1 MWTKKR
7 VWQSGLI
14 GVKYLSR
21 LNVSKAASQAGFS
34 LLELMAVVLIV
45 AAIAVVTMPLLHRQI
60 AIREIESVARRFI
73 THAHFARQQAL
84 FLGEPVFI
92 SPHVDSSWEEGW
104 AVKSGCM
111 ARQTKSH
118 CLEKIWFSQGAMHPV
133 YFKGGGKQFIDPHS
147 GKRGIL
153 FNAAGAAKTGQGG
166 FVANRL
172 VLGHLRNESLER
184 QLILGSGGRWRICD
198 PARDAK
204 RCH

>member
-1 MWTKKR
+1 LSKDNLHKKAY
-7 VWQSGLI
+7 QS
-14 GVKYLSR
+14 
-21 LNVSKAASQAGFS
+21 GFS

-45 AAIAVVTMPLLHRQI
+45 AAMAVATMPLLHRQI
-60 AIREIESVARRFI
+60 AAREIESVARRFI
-73 THAHFARQQAL
+73 AHAHFARQQAL
-84 FLGEPVFI
+84 HIGESVI
-92 SPHVDSSWEEGW
+92 ITPHAEGSWDEGW
-104 AVKSGCM
+104 IVKSGCI
-111 ARQTKSH
+111 AKPIKAH
-118 CLEKIWFSQGAMHPV
+118 CLEKTWFAQGEIYPV

-147 GKRGIL
+147 GKRGVL

-172 VLGHLRNESLER
+172 ILGHLRDEGLER